1 MSKQHYE
8 KSVWTMMKN
17 NCPAN
22 ILLDRV
28 EVKMPLGLPD
38 VQGCSKGKYAGIFQ
52 IELKSIDQWPL
63 IPTRLGVRPE
73 QRFYLNKRGNY
84 KQPVFLFA
92 RVGNE
97 FLLVHGSNVRE
108 QMQEEW
114 KTNAIKVWYEQVDWK
129 EFYNLI
135 FMYYY

>member
-38 VQGCSKGKYAGIFQ
+38 VQGWSKGKYAGIFQ

>member
-1 MSKQHYE
+1 MSKIHYE
-8 KSVWTMMKN
+8 KSLWQMLKN

-28 EVKMPLGLPD
+28 EAKMPLGLPD
-38 VQGCSKGKYAGIFQ
+38 VQGCSKNRYCGIFQ

-63 IPTRLGVRPE
+63 AQTRLGVRPE
-73 QRFYLNKRGNY
+73 QRLYLNKRGSY

-97 FLLVHGSNVRE
+97 FLLVHGSNVE
-108 QMQEEW
+108 DQTKNEW
-114 KTNAIKVWYEQVDWK
+114 HEKALKVWYKQVDWK

-135 FMYYY
+135 FLYYY